1 MQSDNRSTSC
11 PSVFAT
17 LPECVYKE
25 QPAPYSSLSSLPP
38 RSHFQN
44 FTLATDPMATTS
56 AEKTAEF
63 AKLFDLF
70 EMLANRR
77 SRRTPATGST
87 LDDTCA
93 ITVPADLEPV
103 FRSLATAV
111 PPRQP
116 LSGRARRNTVA
127 ALGRTTFPDDD
138 DSDSDVESV
147 AKFPLGK
154 TYTFTFKMMIHK
166 LYQADE
172 SSTSQLAEK
181 EQVKKVEAAASPP
194 VADGH
199 VRFKAEVTVG
209 GKKTMPLAPSRTR
222 SHSVAGPSRMVAN
235 TRAPSATSATPPPI
249 TLHDDARAVKKRC
262 IGRRKSVSGPLS
274 PASPVGEGWIY
285 DCRRLF
291 RRDSRARHRRN
302 HHLHPSYPS
311 AAAIPVAQTGT
322 RKIGSAPRRVVSAI
336 TKTVEAAAVESAPR
350 TCTKRRL
357 SE

>member
-1 MQSDNRSTSC
+1 M
-11 PSVFAT
+11 A
-17 LPECVYKE
+17 
-25 QPAPYSSLSSLPP
+25 
-38 RSHFQN
+38 
-44 FTLATDPMATTS
+44 ATTS

-77 SRRTPATGST
+77 SRRTATGST

-103 FRSLATAV
+103 FRSLATTV

-127 ALGRTTFPDDD
+127 ALGRTTFPDDN

-172 SSTSQLAEK
+172 WAEKVRDVLKKSQIEYKPLAEK

-194 VADGH
+194 VADGR

-209 GKKTMPLAPSRTR
+209 GKKIMPLAPSRPR

-235 TRAPSATSATPPPI
+235 IRAPSAAAATPPPI
-249 TLHDDARAVKKRC
+249 ALHDDARAVKKRC
-262 IGRRKSVSGPLS
+262 IGRRKSVTGPLS

-285 DCRRLF
+285 D
-291 RRDSRARHRRN
+291 
-302 HHLHPSYPS
+302 
-311 AAAIPVAQTGT
+311 AAISSAEIRERVTVETTTSTPAIRPRPRYQSLQTGT

-350 TCTKRRL
+350 TCTKRRI

>member
-1 MQSDNRSTSC
+1 
-11 PSVFAT
+11 
-17 LPECVYKE
+17 
-25 QPAPYSSLSSLPP
+25 
-38 RSHFQN
+38 
-44 FTLATDPMATTS
+44 MATTS

-172 SSTSQLAEK
+172 WAQKVRDVLKKSQIEYKPLAEK

-194 VADGH
+194 VADGR

-285 DCRRLF
+285 DAAV
-291 RRDSRARHRRN
+291 S
-302 HHLHPSYPS
+302 S
-311 AAAIPVAQTGT
+311 AEIRERVTVGTTTSTPAIRPRQRYQSLQTGT

-336 TKTVEAAAVESAPR
+336 TKTVEGAAVESAPR